1 MHPAWSSRLI
11 QMPKASIHGWAR
23 SVSARSSLKSKD
35 NRACCRACRF
45 VSNPRTRKSR
55 LVGSRTELRTLC
67 FVLCSPIDCEGCK
80 IEVKVQSSKIK
91 VQFVMWDLKRQI
103 IWLVVG
109 ISFGTFIVY
118 MDARDETGHFEK
130 SVFAFWEI
138 ILLAIILTL
147 FYLYSRKK
155 N

>member
-1 MHPAWSSRLI
+1 
-11 QMPKASIHGWAR
+11 
-23 SVSARSSLKSKD
+23 
-35 NRACCRACRF
+35 
-45 VSNPRTRKSR
+45 
-55 LVGSRTELRTLC
+55 
-67 FVLCSPIDCEGCK
+67 
-80 IEVKVQSSKIK
+80 
-91 VQFVMWDLKRQI
+91 MWDLKRQI

-118 MDARDETGHFEK
+118 QDAHDDVGRFDK

-147 FYLYSRKK
+147 FFLYSRKK